1 MESSRNLGKVLTK
14 YFSKMKGH
22 RRSIGRPG
30 VSPQKIKV
38 SLWAWIGSSLGI
50 GLCALLS
57 SEVFEAQDTTLII
70 GSFGASAV
78 LLYGMAKSP
87 LAQPRSLVGGH
98 LLSGTVGVAC
108 YLFLGT
114 DWIAAALAVSFA
126 IAAMILTDTVHPPG
140 GATALIAVIGG
151 PTVHQLGFWYV
162 LAPVGLGTLILLS
175 VALLVNNL
183 SSDLSYP
190 EYWY

>member
-1 MESSRNLGKVLTK
+1 METSRKLGKVLTK
-14 YFSKMKGH
+14 YFSKMKGN

-30 VSPQKIKV
+30 ASPQKIKV

-57 SEVFEAQDTTLII
+57 SEVLEAQDTTLII

-108 YLFLGT
+108 YLF
-114 DWIAAALAVSFA
+114 F
-126 IAAMILTDTVHPPG
+126 
-140 GATALIAVIGG
+140 GA
-151 PTVHQLGFWYV
+151 
-162 LAPVGLGTLILLS
+162 
-175 VALLVNNL
+175 
-183 SSDLSYP
+183 D
-190 EYWY
+190 